1 MTAEKRATGL
11 TVVRASERDSQTA
24 QTPGMIRAAGVAAS
38 TSGAQNLWMGYV
50 TLAPGLESGVH
61 HHGTN
66 ESGIYIISGNA
77 RFRFGDNLEKTAE
90 AGPGDFIHVPPHVI
104 HQESNLSQTE
114 PVEMI
119 VARDSQ
125 EGIVVNVELDP
136 VQDDV
141 GRRMWR

>member
-1 MTAEKRATGL
+1 MSKL
-11 TVVRASERDSQTA
+11 TVIRAEQRDRQTT
-24 QTPGMIRAAGVAAS
+24 QTPGMDRAAGVAGS
-38 TSGAQNLWMGYV
+38 TSGAKNLWMGYV

-66 ESGIYIISGNA
+66 ESGIYIISGQA
-77 RFRFGDNLEKTAE
+77 RFRFGENLQETVE
-90 AGPGDFIHVPPHVI
+90 AGPGDFIHVPPHVV
-104 HQESNLSQTE
+104 HQEINVSQTD

-125 EGIVVNVELDP
+125 EGIVVNVEADP
-136 VQDDV
+136 HQQDV

>member
-1 MTAEKRATGL
+1 M
-11 TVVRASERDSQTA
+11 D
-24 QTPGMIRAAGVAAS
+24 RAAGVAGS
-38 TSGAQNLWMGYV
+38 TSGAKNLWMGYV

-66 ESGIYIISGNA
+66 ESGIYIISGQA
-77 RFRFGDNLEKTAE
+77 RFRFGENLQETVE
-90 AGPGDFIHVPPHVI
+90 AGPGDFIHVPPHVV
-104 HQESNLSQTE
+104 HQEINVSQTD

-125 EGIVVNVELDP
+125 EGIVVNVEADP
-136 VQDDV
+136 HQQDV